1 MLDMDDSEDTESVTD
16 CIDHW
21 LNLLT
26 ANPIIVGGVK
36 FRWTGWLR
44 LMHHSAISN
53 SKPIQEPAFHGRL
66 MELNACD
73 STAYTACFIIS
84 QSALNP
90 HLFSCAP
97 ILVSPGSDWWSS
109 AVPLVE
115 KEDEKKK
122 RGKFVT
128 IHALLSHKRWLNFSC
143 ADMENKKTGKLLQHL
158 RSKSR
163 RKGTACVK
171 RFMEFHS
178 TRRRHSHTL
187 LTNHLESVNSS
198 TLCSIRAEVLLK
210 P

>member
-1 MLDMDDSEDTESVTD
+1 MLEMDDSEDTESVTG

-21 LNLLT
+21 WNPLT
-26 ANPIIVGGVK
+26 AYPIIVGGVK
-36 FRWTGWLR
+36 FRWTDWLR

-84 QSALNP
+84 RSALNP

-109 AVPLVE
+109 AVPL
-115 KEDEKKK
+115 EKKK
-122 RGKFVT
+122 TRKKKEKFVT
-128 IHALLSHKRWLNFSC
+128 IRALLSHKRWLNFSC
-143 ADMENKKTGKLLQHL
+143 ADMENEKQANCFSTLDRNPTGKGQLVWKALWN
-158 RSKSR
+158 
-163 RKGTACVK
+163 
-171 RFMEFHS
+171 S
-178 TRRRHSHTL
+178 TQPDADIHTL